1 MRHPDGCLSIIVIV
15 IHLTK
20 VITIPDMY
28 AYVAR
33 QPILNR
39 QQRTVGY
46 ELLFRDGEQNAFP
59 QIEANTATS
68 RLLVENY
75 MAVGDDLA
83 TASQRTFINFP
94 HDSLIKLMPLLLPRQ
109 KVVIEV
115 LETCVPDDELLA
127 AVRHLHKQ
135 GYTIALDDF
144 ELDPA
149 WQRFLPFVHL
159 IKLDF
164 IKLGCQQACA
174 FVASQKS
181 RRLKFLAEKV
191 ETREEFEAAK
201 TAGFHL
207 FQGYY
212 FSKPELLKNRQVTPE
227 TLTTLRLL
235 REISRTPVD
244 FKRVE
249 RIISSDV
256 SLSYLLLRYVNSAAH
271 RTLSPIGNFKQALVY
286 LGEEKIKLFVSV
298 VAAAHASIRKPR
310 ELYILSLQ
318 RARMCEEL
326 ARGSGIRLNSD
337 QAFLAGIFSLLD
349 ALLDKP
355 LPKLLELLPLSEE
368 VHSALLNREGELGD
382 ILNLLDAYDNADW
395 EMTARYC
402 QKLGVKEAQVANVYH
417 QTLHWLTSY
426 QIPYQK

>member
-1 MRHPDGCLSIIVIV
+1 MTSKLMSFYNGIV
-15 IHLTK
+15 IHLTW
-20 VITIPDMY
+20 VISIPDMY

-46 ELLFRDGEQNAFP
+46 ELLFRDGERNAFP

-115 LETCVPDDELLA
+115 LETCTPDDELFSA
-127 AVRHLHKQ
+127 IRHLNKQ
-135 GYTIALDDF
+135 GYTIALDDY

-149 WQRFLPFVHL
+149 WQRFMPYVHL

-164 IKLGCQQACA
+164 IKLGCQRACE
-174 FVASQKS
+174 FVAQQKS
-181 RRLKFLAEKV
+181 QRLKFLAEKV

-201 TAGFHL
+201 SAGFHL

-235 REISRTPVD
+235 REISQSPVD
-244 FKRVE
+244 FQRVE

-271 RTLSPIGNFKQALVY
+271 RTLTPIGNFKQALVY
-286 LGEEKIKLFVSV
+286 LGEEKVKLFVSV
-298 VAAAHASIRKPR
+298 VAAAHASIHKPR
-310 ELYILSLQ
+310 ELYVLSLQ

-326 ARGSGIRLNSD
+326 ARCSGVKLNSD

-355 LPKLLELLPLSEE
+355 LPKLLELLPLSEN
-368 VHSALLNREGELGD
+368 VQIALLKREGELGD

-395 EMTARYC
+395 EVTAHYC
-402 QKLGVKEAQVANVYH
+402 EKLGVKETQVASIYH
-417 QTLHWLTSY
+417 DTLHWLTSY

>member
-1 MRHPDGCLSIIVIV
+1 
-15 IHLTK
+15 
-20 VITIPDMY
+20 MY

-59 QIEANTATS
+59 DIEANTATS

-94 HDSLIKLMPLLLPRQ
+94 YDSLVRLLPLLLPRH

-115 LETCVPDDELLA
+115 LETCPPDDELFA
-127 AVRHLHKQ
+127 AIRHLNKQ

-144 ELDPA
+144 DLHPA
-149 WQRFLPFVHL
+149 WQRFMPYVHL

-164 IKLGCQQACA
+164 IKLGCQRACD
-174 FVASQKS
+174 FVAQHEN

-191 ETREEFEAAK
+191 ETREEFEAARA
-201 TAGFHL
+201 AGFHL

-244 FKRVE
+244 FPRVE

-326 ARGSGIRLNSD
+326 ARGSGIALNSD
-337 QAFLAGIFSLLD
+337 QAFLAGMFSLLD

-368 VHSALLNREGELGD
+368 VHSALLLRQGPLGD
-382 ILNLLDAYDNADW
+382 ILNLLDAYDKADW
-395 EMTARYC
+395 ESTARYC
-402 QKLGVKEAQVANVYH
+402 QRLGMNEVQVANVYH
-417 QTLHWLTSY
+417 QTLRWLTSY